1 MFLLIIVLLAALIYY
16 IQDKIYFKYWDK
28 NLDIKLYFSTTKI
41 IEGDNAQLIEVI
53 RNAKIMPLPTIHL
66 KFIASKNLN
75 FINENNSI
83 TTDFYY
89 RNDVYSILGN
99 KQIKRKLDFI
109 ATKRGYYTIDKV
121 DIIANNIF
129 LSNNFI
135 NSIKNPSYLYVFP
148 RKLANKDIPIPVDKI
163 IGDYVNKQSLYEDP
177 FQFKGLREYQPY
189 DNISNINWKV
199 SAKSNTLM
207 INEHSTTSSLS
218 INLILNCTLP
228 NFSIEKLGEFSIRLM
243 STLCEKFCNYGINI
257 SFHCNAY
264 DIDNT
269 NLISVPMGT
278 GNTVNTKINEAL
290 AKINLY
296 NKTTDFADLL
306 SSTANNNSLKI
317 IVSADYRDELIR
329 IYDSFKN
336 KINVIWII
344 PKDLD
349 NKKVDIVNNKDIFLW
364 EV

>member
-1 MFLLIIVLLAALIYY
+1 MFLLIIVLLASLIYF

-28 NLDIKLYFSTTKI
+28 NLDVKLNFSTTKI
-41 IEGDNAQLIEVI
+41 VEGDKAQLIEVI
-53 RNAKIMPLPTIHL
+53 RNAKKMPLPTVHL

-75 FINENNSI
+75 FFNENNSI

-129 LSNNFI
+129 LSNSFI
-135 NSIKNPSYLYVFP
+135 NSTKNSAFLYVFP
-148 RKLANKDIPIPVDKI
+148 RKIDNKDIPIPVDKI
-163 IGDYVNKQSLYEDP
+163 IGDYVNNQSLYEDP

-207 INEHSTTSSLS
+207 INEHNTTSSLS
-218 INLILNCTLP
+218 INLILNCDLP
-228 NFSIEKLGEFSIRLM
+228 NFSIEELGEFSIRLM

-257 SFHCNAY
+257 SFHCNTY

-269 NLISVPMGT
+269 NLINVPMGN
-278 GNTVNTKINEAL
+278 GNNIKTKINEAL
-290 AKINLY
+290 AKINFY
-296 NKTTDFADLL
+296 NKTTDFSDLL
-306 SSTANNNSLKI
+306 ISISNNNSLKI
-317 IVSADYRDELIR
+317 IVSADYRNEIIK
-329 IYDSFKN
+329 IYDNFKN
-336 KINVIWII
+336 RNNAIWII
-344 PKDLD
+344 PKNLD
-349 NKKVDIVNNKDIFLW
+349 NKKIDIINNKDIFLW